1 MTVSKA
7 EDNLPLN
14 TLQRWM
20 QTVLVNPLGT
30 ENGHPWQLL
39 PENMQDDIEKIIVP
53 SSRLTSRQ
61 RLAIYQRGYL
71 ARLRDCMAGQF
82 HALQYALGQELFQ
95 AFADEYLQQYPSVSY
110 TLTDLGRRFAG
121 FLQATRP
128 DADAPASER
137 EDWPDFMIE
146 LAQLEYALLQIFDTE
161 IDDNQPYA
169 TENTADGKLLLAP
182 IFHVF
187 VFRFPTAHYLQ
198 AVHRGETPALPF
210 EATTHLAVTRKNYQ
224 LGLFHL
230 NPLQYK
236 FLQYLQTHPQPI
248 PQALEQFSTI
258 NNSTLIDLQN
268 LWSVWRT
275 KWIDAGF
282 FITQ

>member
-1 MTVSKA
+1 MTASKA
-7 EDNLPLN
+7 EDNLPLS
-14 TLQRWM
+14 TLQQWM

-53 SSRLTSRQ
+53 SSRLSSRQ

-82 HALQYALGQELFQ
+82 HALQYALGKELFQ

-110 TLTDLGRRFAG
+110 TLTDLGHRFAG

-128 DADAPASER
+128 DAGAPANER

-146 LAQLEYALLQIFDTE
+146 LAQLEYALLQIFDAETN
-161 IDDNQPYA
+161 DNQPYA
-169 TENTADGKLLLAP
+169 TETTADEKLHMAP
-182 IFHVF
+182 IFHLF
-187 VFRFPTAHYLQ
+187 AFRFPTAHYLQ
-198 AVHRGETPALPF
+198 AVHRDENPTLPF
-210 EATTHLAVTRKNYQ
+210 EAATYLAVTRKNFQ

-230 NPLQYK
+230 NPLQHQ
-236 FLQYLQTHPQPI
+236 FLHYLQTHPQPV
-248 PQALEQFSTI
+248 PLALEQFST
-258 NNSTLIDLQN
+258 NNNITLLEIQN
-268 LWSVWRT
+268 LWGVWRT
-275 KWIDAGF
+275 KWIEAGF
-282 FITQ
+282 FVHQ